1 MGRGSMTHEH
11 CNETDLPVVCQILNN
26 PLLHEVD
33 MCIDKLGTDPHVR
46 VPSIRFSRT
55 EVLEKWTSDSQAQ
68 PARICYLFI
77 SDLLT
82 VRQSSRSACAEK

>member
-1 MGRGSMTHEH
+1 MTHEH

-46 VPSIRFSRT
+46 VPSISFRGEGRT
-55 EVLEKWTSDSQAQ
+55 QVLEK
-68 PARICYLFI
+68 
-77 SDLLT
+77 
-82 VRQSSRSACAEK
+82 